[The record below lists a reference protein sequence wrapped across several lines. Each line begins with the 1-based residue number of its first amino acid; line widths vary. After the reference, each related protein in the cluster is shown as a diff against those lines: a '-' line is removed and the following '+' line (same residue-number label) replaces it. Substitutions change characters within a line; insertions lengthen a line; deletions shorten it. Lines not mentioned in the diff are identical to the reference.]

1 MMQGNVVML
10 HLLLRVPIGAQSFT
24 EAVGEFVIDTGFTGH
39 LMMPTEEVEILKLPF
54 VEDAIHIL
62 ADGQNVLLKKY
73 TAEIQWDGQEKAVKV
88 IAGGDRRKRRRSVSR
103 NIRLITEPPVDAL
116 PPRQQ
121 PQQQNRAAVRANIL
135 PPDDARR
142 RRTHWRFC
150 SHRKCHRVPAD

>member
-39 LMMPTEEVEILKLPF
+39 LLMPTEEVEILKLPF

-73 TAEIQWDGQEKAVKV
+73 TAVIQWDGQEKAVKV
-88 IAGGDRRKRRRSVSR
+88 IAGGDRRLLGT
-103 NIRLITEPPVDAL
+103 RLLEGYDVLAEFVENGT
-116 PPRQQ
+116 
-121 PQQQNRAAVRANIL
+121 VRLTPHGSA
-135 PPDDARR
+135 
-142 RRTHWRFC
+142 
-150 SHRKCHRVPAD
+150 